1 MTNNANKANV
11 RLKKKLIC
19 LDMDGTIYLGNQLF
33 NGVNDIFNYFE
44 LNKINFVFLT
54 NNSSHSLSFYVDK
67 IRRMGITCSEDN
79 FYSSI
84 DTTIKFLQNEN
95 IRTVYVLGVSSFKD
109 ELRKHFTLVDEA
121 SEVVPEVTLVSF
133 DTELKYDEL
142 KTACVYIQKGSRFIA
157 TNMDYRCPIENGL
170 YIPDCGGICMA
181 IEACTNKK
189 PLFLGKPAPEMLYQV
204 MEKFGVSKEET
215 LMIGDRHYTDIMAG
229 INAGVETVGV
239 LTGETTKEEFLS
251 AKHQPTY
258 ILDSIADLIKI
269 LEK

>member
-1 MTNNANKANV
+1 MVKNAIRANV
-11 RLKKKLIC
+11 KHKKRLIC

-33 NGVNDIFNYFE
+33 DGVKDIFKYFE
-44 LNKINFVFLT
+44 LNKINYVFLT
-54 NNSSHSLSFYVDK
+54 NNSSHSLPFYVDK

-84 DTTIKFLQNEN
+84 DTTIKFLQKEN
-95 IRTVYVLGVSSFKD
+95 IRTVYVLGVTSFKE
-109 ELRKHFTLVDEA
+109 ELKKHFTLVDEA
-121 SEVVPEVTLVSF
+121 SDIVPEVTLVSF
-133 DTELKYDEL
+133 DTQLKYDEL
-142 KTACVYIQKGSRFIA
+142 KAACLYIQKGSRFIA

-170 YIPDCGGICMA
+170 YIPDCGGICLT

-189 PLFLGKPAPEMLYQV
+189 PQFLGKPAPEMLYQV
-204 MEKFGVSKEET
+204 MEKFGVSREET

-229 INAGVETVGV
+229 INSGVETVGV

-251 AKHQPTY
+251 AEHQPTY
-258 ILDSIADLIKI
+258 ILDSIADLIEI